1 MFVSLYC
8 WTNFLMHQLL
18 LARGTCSILL
28 PWQIISIQNCKLN
41 HVTIK
46 KKRLK
51 IIYQSSIM
59 ILPAVWPA
67 PCPKIAQV
75 KFAPRPQQT
84 LGLWEKKIFHIKW
97 SCLQFSDIQNLQTV
111 SKKVMT
117 MSSCLE
123 KGEGSSSKLW
133 SPLLQSKALFLK
145 CWRLRYFLLKHSRCV
160 NYHSIQMKFRP
171 DVGFL
176 LKLQHKGQL
185 VFVYL
190 TGVESFVNSEE
201 SVPLSF
207 TGKTTQLLLSKKLQ
221 GGLVCQNHSF
231 SRIITPRNPT
241 Y

>member
-1 MFVSLYC
+1 MSQRPSVC
-8 WTNFLMHQLL
+8 WGLGANFTWAILGEKNLPHQVVLSPVF
-18 LARGTCSILL
+18 R
-28 PWQIISIQNCKLN
+28 
-41 HVTIK
+41 H
-46 KKRLK
+46 
-51 IIYQSSIM
+51 
-59 ILPAVWPA
+59 
-67 PCPKIAQV
+67 PK
-75 KFAPRPQQT
+75 F
-84 LGLWEKKIFHIKW
+84 
-97 SCLQFSDIQNLQTV
+97 TV